1 MDADLIFSK
10 QLKQIE
16 KEKKDKEMKLKS
28 QEKKVCTVISSWSAL
43 MVGLIILYR
52 SQVDYFERAKRLVE
66 VSLLQRQYEDQRKT
80 DREFHTELENQKV
93 AITLRIPLLCV
104 M

>member
-1 MDADLIFSK
+1 MLI
-10 QLKQIE
+10 
-16 KEKKDKEMKLKS
+16 
-28 QEKKVCTVISSWSAL
+28 
-43 MVGLIILYR
+43 YR
-52 SQVDYFERAKRLVE
+52 SFPAQVDYFERAKRLVE

-93 AITLRIPLLCV
+93 AITLRIPLQCV